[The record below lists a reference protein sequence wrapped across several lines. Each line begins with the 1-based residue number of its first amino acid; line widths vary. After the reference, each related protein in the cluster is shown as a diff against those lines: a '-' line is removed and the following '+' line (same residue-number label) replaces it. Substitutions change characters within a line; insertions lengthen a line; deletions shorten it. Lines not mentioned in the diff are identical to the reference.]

1 MASARI
7 VHISTAHPAFD
18 VRIFHKEC
26 ASLAQARFDVHLIVR
41 AERKE
46 IASGVTIH
54 PLPVRRSRL
63 ARALLGSLS
72 AWRMARSLHG
82 DIYHIHDPELL
93 PVAYFL
99 KRGGAKVVYDSH
111 EHFRSHILIKNWI
124 APPLRPAIGWLAG
137 AVEDFVAHRVDGIV
151 ATSGPIAAPFPPE
164 KTVLVRN
171 FPRRSQVCTPQ
182 SSANDGAIR
191 RVAYVGMISEQRCA
205 RELIEAMAL
214 IPEELQIRLSL
225 AGRIEPAALGE
236 ELRGMPGWS
245 KVDYLGEI
253 AFREINGVLAGAIA
267 GIAICAPRVN
277 YMNALSTKVFDY
289 MAAGVPVIS
298 SGFPGW
304 REVVAPYDCTIF
316 VNGMAPR
323 EIADAIVKLA
333 DDPHTAHAMGMRGQN
348 AVKDNINWE
357 NEFRA
362 LVELYGRLGAK
373 PDAKAVR
380 ELR

>member
-7 VHISTAHPAFD
+7 VHISTAHPTFD

-26 ASLAQARFDVHLIVR
+26 VSLAQTGFDVHLIVR
-41 AERKE
+41 AKRDE

-54 PLPVRRSRL
+54 PLPVRRGRL
-63 ARALLGSLS
+63 ARALFGSLS
-72 AWRMARSLHG
+72 AWRIARSLRA
-82 DIYHIHDPELL
+82 DVYHIHDPELL
-93 PVAYFL
+93 PVACLL
-99 KRGGAKVVYDSH
+99 KFGGAKVVYDSH
-111 EHFRSHILIKNWI
+111 EHFRSHVLIKGWI
-124 APPLRPAIGWLAG
+124 APPLRPVVGWLAG
-137 AVEDFVAHRVDGIV
+137 VVEDFVVRRIDGVIT
-151 ATSGPIAAPFPPE
+151 TSGPIAASFPPE

-171 FPRRSQVCTPQ
+171 FPRRSQVCTRQP
-182 SSANDGAIR
+182 AMNDGAIR
-191 RVAYVGMISEQRCA
+191 RVAYIGMISEQRCA

-214 IPEELQIRLSL
+214 MPEELQIRLSL
-225 AGRIEPAALGE
+225 AGRIEPAGLAE
-236 ELRGMPGWS
+236 ELRRMPGWS

-289 MAAGVPVIS
+289 MAASVPVIS
-298 SGFPGW
+298 SGFPAW
-304 REVVAPYDCTIF
+304 REVTEPYDCTIF

-333 DDPHTAHAMGMRGQN
+333 SDPHMADAMGARGQE
-348 AVKDNINWE
+348 AVKDHINWE
-357 NEFRA
+357 NEFQA
-362 LVELYGRLGAK
+362 LVKLYERLGAK
-373 PDAKAVR
+373 PAVKTAP